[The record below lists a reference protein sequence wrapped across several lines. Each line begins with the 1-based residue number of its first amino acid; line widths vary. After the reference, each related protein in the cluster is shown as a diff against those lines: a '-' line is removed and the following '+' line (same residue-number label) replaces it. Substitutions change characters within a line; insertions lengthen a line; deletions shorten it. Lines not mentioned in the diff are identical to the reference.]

1 MWKIA
6 AILMMLVVLVAACG
20 TSPSG
25 VPTVQ
30 PAVQPTTA
38 PTGQAGNQPA
48 SMPAEVEVKIASFA
62 FAPPSVTVK
71 AGTTVKWTNEDT
83 VSHTIT
89 ADDGSWGSGSLGK
102 GQSFSQVFTQAGT
115 FTYYCTIH
123 PSMKGT
129 VVVTQ

>member
-1 MWKIA
+1 MKIWKA
-6 AILMMLVVLVAACG
+6 TTILMLLAVLVAACG
-20 TSPSG
+20 TTPSG
-25 VPTVQ
+25 VPTVR
-30 PAVQPTTA
+30 PGAQPT
-38 PTGQAGNQPA
+38 GV
-48 SMPAEVEVKIASFA
+48 PAEVEVKIASFA